1 MTDYR
6 KLDELMHNLEES
18 SGQLVGLTEIAEKV
32 ADLAR
37 RQDDFVRELNGSIN
51 RVNQAATELSQLAV
65 TTKSALET
73 GLVDIRTDTDAGLK
87 TISQAVASG
96 FETSRKSL
104 LDGLSQQA
112 DQLRTMQQ
120 DNRQF
125 YADLEKLL
133 RIKLAES
140 TSEVRQL
147 IERER
152 GQIERLMD
160 ARTDIVLSKQQSLQ
174 TTLWIIGGVL
184 ISLVSAVLVK
194 VYG

>member
-1 MTDYR
+1 
-6 KLDELMHNLEES
+6 MHNLEES

-32 ADLAR
+32 AGLAQ
-37 RQDDFVRELNGSIN
+37 RQDDFVRELGGSIN
-51 RVNQAATELSQLAV
+51 RANQAATELNQLAV

-87 TISQAVASG
+87 AINQALASG
-96 FETSRKSL
+96 FETSRKNL
-104 LDGLSQQA
+104 LDGLNQQA

-125 YADLEKLL
+125 YADFEKLL
-133 RIKLAES
+133 RIKLVEG

-147 IERER
+147 IEHER

-160 ARTDIVLSKQQSLQ
+160 ARTEIVLSKQRSLQ
-174 TTLWIIGGVL
+174 TVVWVVGGVL
-184 ISLVSAVLVK
+184 VAMIGALLVRQYS
-194 VYG
+194 